1 MQYFILI
8 RTMQK
13 FKFTRHTTNTG
24 TQISIKR
31 RYFKLTDSRYS
42 NWEFFFSIEIML
54 ILSKVYL
61 KFDNMCIQSVTVIML
76 WIGSMLRLRSSAM
89 INDLCNWGGE
99 WFGKKSW
106 VLLSTTNP
114 TFWPQSWKTATYL
127 SNLRNY
133 VISIVIF
140 LCFSTYLLESRN
152 HSLYIRMIY
161 RIFFSLPKWVVSL

>member
-13 FKFTRHTTNTG
+13 FKFTRQTTDTG

-31 RYFKLTDSRYS
+31 RYYKLTNSRYS
-42 NWEFFFSIEIML
+42 NWKLFFSIEIML

-61 KFDNMCIQSVTVIML
+61 KSDKTCIQSVTVIML

-99 WFGKKSW
+99 WFGKKVEFYNLLQTNLLAAKMKNSYIFIKPKELRYLYCHSFIFQHISAW
-106 VLLSTTNP
+106 VQKS
-114 TFWPQSWKTATYL
+114 QSL
-127 SNLRNY
+127 HSNDL
-133 VISIVIF
+133 
-140 LCFSTYLLESRN
+140 
-152 HSLYIRMIY
+152 
-161 RIFFSLPKWVVSL
+161 